1 MSKSKKKKET
11 KAVIAGQIAF
21 WVSFLGI
28 ISLPIPGFW
37 RFVGGFAIASGL
49 KKLIETMAT
58 PLDGLHTENG
68 ERVKEEPVIQVGTP
82 EDQRAKEVVAGG
94 LDLLSQIAAEREQI
108 DEFVMTRR
116 LKDLD
121 ELVRK
126 MLQTVVDDPNE
137 ASRMRKFMSYYLPTT
152 LKLLQSYRTMKTRG
166 VSYSEMNTTREN
178 LIHALDMILQAA
190 QKQLDA
196 MHKDDMLDMSADM
209 DVLEQMLKRDG
220 YMESVLSESLKEANR
235 QQNASVPYSTQ
246 QADLHTSGT
255 AAARQ
260 MNQGAPVLKMPEE
273 DIPEADRQ
281 QKKFYQNSQLSIYT
295 RRIFPWLISSRC
307 FPSRRMFPIPSRRP
321 QPPRRAFSSSPPP
334 PHRPQLNRL
343 PCRPLPPRS
352 RRPAPQRPR
361 PASTRAS

>member
-68 ERVKEEPVIQVGTP
+68 
-82 EDQRAKEVVAGG
+82 
-94 LDLLSQIAAEREQI
+94 
-108 DEFVMTRR
+108 EFVMTRR

-235 QQNASVPYSTQ
+235 QQQNASVPYSTQ

-281 QKKFYQNSQLSIYT
+281 QKKFYQN
-295 RRIFPWLISSRC
+295 
-307 FPSRRMFPIPSRRP
+307 
-321 QPPRRAFSSSPPP
+321 
-334 PHRPQLNRL
+334 
-343 PCRPLPPRS
+343 
-352 RRPAPQRPR
+352 
-361 PASTRAS
+361 

>member
-1 MSKSKKKKET
+1 M
-11 KAVIAGQIAF
+11 
-21 WVSFLGI
+21 
-28 ISLPIPGFW
+28 
-37 RFVGGFAIASGL
+37 
-49 KKLIETMAT
+49 
-58 PLDGLHTENG
+58 
-68 ERVKEEPVIQVGTP
+68 IQVGTP

-166 VSYSEMNTTREN
+166 VSYSEMTTTREN

-281 QKKFYQNSQLSIYT
+281 QKKFYQN
-295 RRIFPWLISSRC
+295 
-307 FPSRRMFPIPSRRP
+307 
-321 QPPRRAFSSSPPP
+321 
-334 PHRPQLNRL
+334 
-343 PCRPLPPRS
+343 
-352 RRPAPQRPR
+352 
-361 PASTRAS
+361 

>member
-220 YMESVLSESLKEANR
+220 LTESELEKAAEQAKQAARLDAALAEQRR
-235 QQNASVPYSTQ
+235 QQRAAQEAQTRQSAPTLHTDHSVQ
-246 QADLHTSGT
+246 QAVSGAEEQARQHMPQAPT
-255 AAARQ
+255 MSGGVYPVYDGQAAAQ
-260 MNQGAPVLKMPEE
+260 AKKEE
-273 DIPEADRQ
+273 
-281 QKKFYQNSQLSIYT
+281 
-295 RRIFPWLISSRC
+295 
-307 FPSRRMFPIPSRRP
+307 
-321 QPPRRAFSSSPPP
+321 
-334 PHRPQLNRL
+334 
-343 PCRPLPPRS
+343 
-352 RRPAPQRPR
+352 
-361 PASTRAS
+361 

>member
-166 VSYSEMNTTREN
+166 VSYSEMNTTREKN
-178 LIHALDMILQAA
+178 SSMGKRWEGYKWQA
-190 QKQLDA
+190 
-196 MHKDDMLDMSADM
+196 S
-209 DVLEQMLKRDG
+209 
-220 YMESVLSESLKEANR
+220 SNW
-235 QQNASVPYSTQ
+235 
-246 QADLHTSGT
+246 TSGDIRSPSAT
-255 AAARQ
+255 ATDPTAKKSARQ
-260 MNQGAPVLKMPEE
+260 RPSKSRPV
-273 DIPEADRQ
+273 
-281 QKKFYQNSQLSIYT
+281 S
-295 RRIFPWLISSRC
+295 
-307 FPSRRMFPIPSRRP
+307 PSAASGSM
-321 QPPRRAFSSSPPP
+321 SPT
-334 PHRPQLNRL
+334 
-343 PCRPLPPRS
+343 PPRS
-352 RRPAPQRPR
+352 WSAASRPATPR
-361 PASTRAS
+361 TAR

>member
-126 MLQTVVDDPNE
+126 
-137 ASRMRKFMSYYLPTT
+137 
-152 LKLLQSYRTMKTRG
+152 
-166 VSYSEMNTTREN
+166 
-178 LIHALDMILQAA
+178 IMILQAA

-235 QQNASVPYSTQ
+235 QQQNASVPYSTQ

-281 QKKFYQNSQLSIYT
+281 QKKFYQN
-295 RRIFPWLISSRC
+295 
-307 FPSRRMFPIPSRRP
+307 
-321 QPPRRAFSSSPPP
+321 
-334 PHRPQLNRL
+334 
-343 PCRPLPPRS
+343 
-352 RRPAPQRPR
+352 
-361 PASTRAS
+361 

>member
-1 MSKSKKKKET
+1 MIGILILNYKKYQVTADCIRSVLDTGDGLDYHIYVLDNGSGNDSIACLQAQFPNNPRITWMESAENTGYARGNNQMLSRARKDGCT
-11 KAVIAGQIAF
+11 AAVITNSDIVFLPGTLQQLAADIAEGHPIVGPQLQYPNGQRQN
-21 WVSFLGI
+21 S
-28 ISLPIPGFW
+28 
-37 RFVGGFAIASGL
+37 
-49 KKLIETMAT
+49 
-58 PLDGLHTENG
+58 
-68 ERVKEEPVIQVGTP
+68 
-82 EDQRAKEVVAGG
+82 
-94 LDLLSQIAAEREQI
+94 EQI

-235 QQNASVPYSTQ
+235 QQQNASVPYSTQ

-281 QKKFYQNSQLSIYT
+281 QKKFYQN
-295 RRIFPWLISSRC
+295 
-307 FPSRRMFPIPSRRP
+307 
-321 QPPRRAFSSSPPP
+321 
-334 PHRPQLNRL
+334 
-343 PCRPLPPRS
+343 
-352 RRPAPQRPR
+352 
-361 PASTRAS
+361 

>member
-49 KKLIETMAT
+49 KKLIET
-58 PLDGLHTENG
+58 
-68 ERVKEEPVIQVGTP
+68 
-82 EDQRAKEVVAGG
+82 
-94 LDLLSQIAAEREQI
+94 
-108 DEFVMTRR
+108 
-116 LKDLD
+116 
-121 ELVRK
+121 
-126 MLQTVVDDPNE
+126 
-137 ASRMRKFMSYYLPTT
+137 MRKFMSYYLPTT

-235 QQNASVPYSTQ
+235 QQQNASVPYSTQ

-281 QKKFYQNSQLSIYT
+281 QKKFYQN
-295 RRIFPWLISSRC
+295 
-307 FPSRRMFPIPSRRP
+307 
-321 QPPRRAFSSSPPP
+321 
-334 PHRPQLNRL
+334 
-343 PCRPLPPRS
+343 
-352 RRPAPQRPR
+352 
-361 PASTRAS
+361 

>member
-137 ASRMRKFMSYYLPTT
+137 ASRMRKF
-152 LKLLQSYRTMKTRG
+152 LQSYRTMKTRG

-235 QQNASVPYSTQ
+235 QQQNASVPYSTQ

-281 QKKFYQNSQLSIYT
+281 QKKFYQD
-295 RRIFPWLISSRC
+295 
-307 FPSRRMFPIPSRRP
+307 
-321 QPPRRAFSSSPPP
+321 
-334 PHRPQLNRL
+334 
-343 PCRPLPPRS
+343 
-352 RRPAPQRPR
+352 
-361 PASTRAS
+361 

>member
-190 QKQLDA
+190 QKQLDD

-209 DVLEQMLKRDG
+209 NVLEQMLKRDG

-235 QQNASVPYSTQ
+235 QQQNASVPYSTQ

-281 QKKFYQNSQLSIYT
+281 QKKFYQN
-295 RRIFPWLISSRC
+295 
-307 FPSRRMFPIPSRRP
+307 
-321 QPPRRAFSSSPPP
+321 
-334 PHRPQLNRL
+334 
-343 PCRPLPPRS
+343 
-352 RRPAPQRPR
+352 
-361 PASTRAS
+361 

>member
-166 VSYSEMNTTREN
+166 VSYSEMTTTREN

-220 YMESVLSESLKEANR
+220 LTESELEKAAEQAKQAARLDAALAEQRR
-235 QQNASVPYSTQ
+235 QQRAAQEAQTRQSAPTLHTDHSVQ
-246 QADLHTSGT
+246 QAVSGAEEQARQHMPQAPT
-255 AAARQ
+255 MSGGVYPVYDGQAAAQ
-260 MNQGAPVLKMPEE
+260 AKKEE
-273 DIPEADRQ
+273 
-281 QKKFYQNSQLSIYT
+281 
-295 RRIFPWLISSRC
+295 
-307 FPSRRMFPIPSRRP
+307 
-321 QPPRRAFSSSPPP
+321 
-334 PHRPQLNRL
+334 
-343 PCRPLPPRS
+343 
-352 RRPAPQRPR
+352 
-361 PASTRAS
+361 

>member
-178 LIHALDMILQAA
+178 LIHALDM
-190 QKQLDA
+190 
-196 MHKDDMLDMSADM
+196 SADM

-235 QQNASVPYSTQ
+235 QQQNASVPYSTQ

-273 DIPEADRQ
+273 DLPEADRQ
-281 QKKFYQNSQLSIYT
+281 QKKFYQN
-295 RRIFPWLISSRC
+295 
-307 FPSRRMFPIPSRRP
+307 
-321 QPPRRAFSSSPPP
+321 
-334 PHRPQLNRL
+334 
-343 PCRPLPPRS
+343 
-352 RRPAPQRPR
+352 
-361 PASTRAS
+361 

>member
-137 ASRMRKFMSYYLPTT
+137 ASRTLTAYRAVALSLSAHDAQTPAVLPHD
-152 LKLLQSYRTMKTRG
+152 
-166 VSYSEMNTTREN
+166 EN
-178 LIHALDMILQAA
+178 
-190 QKQLDA
+190 
-196 MHKDDMLDMSADM
+196 
-209 DVLEQMLKRDG
+209 
-220 YMESVLSESLKEANR
+220 
-235 QQNASVPYSTQ
+235 
-246 QADLHTSGT
+246 
-255 AAARQ
+255 
-260 MNQGAPVLKMPEE
+260 
-273 DIPEADRQ
+273 
-281 QKKFYQNSQLSIYT
+281 
-295 RRIFPWLISSRC
+295 
-307 FPSRRMFPIPSRRP
+307 
-321 QPPRRAFSSSPPP
+321 PRRVVQRDEHDARE
-334 PHRPQLNRL
+334 PH
-343 PCRPLPPRS
+343 PRAGHDSAS
-352 RRPAPQRPR
+352 RAE
-361 PASTRAS
+361 AA